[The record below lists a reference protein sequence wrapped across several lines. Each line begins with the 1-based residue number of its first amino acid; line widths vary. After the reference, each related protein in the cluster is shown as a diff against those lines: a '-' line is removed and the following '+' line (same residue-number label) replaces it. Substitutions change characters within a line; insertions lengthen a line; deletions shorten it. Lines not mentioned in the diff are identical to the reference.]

1 MWKGQAVYELAKSI
15 QSEKRRHA
23 CEYRRNAAIP
33 ATRSYA
39 FGRYRLTLDR
49 QANQGARLT

>member
-1 MWKGQAVYELAKSI
+1 VYELAKSI